1 VLGQYERAV
10 EEATKAIRLAPDKPI
25 SYRLFM
31 VNSIAL
37 DRLDEAKTT
46 YRQALE
52 RKLNHPLF
60 HLDLYSV
67 GFLQDDPSAMAQ
79 QVSWSEGKPAIEDEL
94 LSLEADTAAYSGRL
108 RNARE
113 FSRRAKDSAERAGE
127 KETAS
132 TYFALSALRESLF
145 GNAEEARRR
154 ANSAVARSTGRD
166 VEYAAALARAYTG
179 DDNEAQELTGDLA
192 RRYPEDT
199 IVHYNY
205 LPTIRAKLAVS
216 KGNASEA
223 IENLRTAAPH
233 ELGQTTSST
242 YGWNALYPVFV
253 RGEAYLAAHQGGEGA
268 AEFLKILN
276 HRGLVLNQPIG
287 ALAHLGLARAYVLQ
301 DDTAKARAAYNDFFT
316 LWKDADP
323 DIPILKEA
331 KAEYAKLN

>member
-1 VLGQYERAV
+1 
-10 EEATKAIRLAPDKPI
+10 
-25 SYRLFM
+25 
-31 VNSIAL
+31 
-37 DRLDEAKTT
+37 
-46 YRQALE
+46 
-52 RKLNHPLF
+52 
-60 HLDLYSV
+60 
-67 GFLQDDPSAMAQ
+67 
-79 QVSWSEGKPAIEDEL
+79 
-94 LSLEADTAAYSGRL
+94 
-108 RNARE
+108 
-113 FSRRAKDSAERAGE
+113 
-127 KETAS
+127 
-132 TYFALSALRESLF
+132 
-145 GNAEEARRR
+145 
-154 ANSAVARSTGRD
+154 
-166 VEYAAALARAYTG
+166 
-179 DDNEAQELTGDLA
+179 LA

-216 KGNASEA
+216 KGNASDA
-223 IENLRTAAPH
+223 IENLRTAAPY

-301 DDTAKARAAYNDFFT
+301 GDTAKARAAYNDFFT